1 MVAALEQEQA
11 EEASKNVK
19 KGPHHMGH
27 SRNPSAASA
36 ISFCSVISEPI
47 SEVNEKEY
55 ETNWRN
61 MVETSDGL
69 ETSENEREIS
79 CKHST
84 SEKPSKAP
92 FDTAP
97 VGKQPSLVAAGSATS
112 ATNPG
117 KATVSEKEEV
127 KPDDLEWASQQSTET
142 GSLDGS
148 CRDLLNSSITS
159 TTSTL
164 VPGMLEEEDDEEEEE
179 EEDYTHEPISVEV
192 QLNSRIE
199 SWVSETQRTMET
211 LQLGKTL
218 NGSEED
224 NAEPSGEEEAEAPEV
239 LEPRMDSETWTT
251 DHHANQEQQ
260 KPSSCSSLSTEHS
273 DSHYAP
279 PDP

>member
-1 MVAALEQEQA
+1 
-11 EEASKNVK
+11 
-19 KGPHHMGH
+19 
-27 SRNPSAASA
+27 
-36 ISFCSVISEPI
+36 
-47 SEVNEKEY
+47 
-55 ETNWRN
+55 

-69 ETSENEREIS
+69 ETSENEREVS

-84 SEKPSKAP
+84 SEKPNKLP

-97 VGKQPSLVAAGSATS
+97 VGKQASLVTAGSTTS

-117 KATVSEKEEV
+117 KSTVGDKEEV

-179 EEDYTHEPISVEV
+179 EEDYAHEPISVEV

-224 NAEPSGEEEAEAPEV
+224 NAEQSGEEETEVAEV
-239 LEPRMDSETWTT
+239 LEPGMDSEAWTT
-251 DHHANQEQQ
+251 DHQASQEQQ
-260 KPSSCSSLSTEHS
+260 KPSNCSSLNKELS
-273 DSHYAP
+273 DSNYTP
-279 PDP
+279 PNL

>member
-1 MVAALEQEQA
+1 
-11 EEASKNVK
+11 
-19 KGPHHMGH
+19 
-27 SRNPSAASA
+27 
-36 ISFCSVISEPI
+36 
-47 SEVNEKEY
+47 
-55 ETNWRN
+55 

-69 ETSENEREIS
+69 ETSENEREAS
-79 CKHST
+79 GKHST
-84 SEKPSKAP
+84 SEKPSKLP
-92 FDTAP
+92 FDPAT
-97 VGKQPSLVAAGSATS
+97 VGKQPLLVAAGGTTS

-117 KATVSEKEEV
+117 KCTASDKEEV

-164 VPGMLEEEDDEEEEE
+164 VPGMLEEEDDEDEEE
-179 EEDYTHEPISVEV
+179 EEDYTHEPVSAEV

-224 NAEPSGEEEAEAPEV
+224 NVEQSGEEEAEAAEV
-239 LEPRMDSETWTT
+239 LEPGMDSEAWTP
-251 DHHANQEQQ
+251 DQQANPEQQ
-260 KPSSCSSLSTEHS
+260 KPSSSTKKEHS
-273 DSHYAP
+273 DSATP
-279 PDP
+279 QNT